1 MNDDELRSLIRAAI
15 QKHMG
20 GSSGT
25 SESAFARQI
34 PSELRRDAAFG
45 GGPEPVVS
53 ISFGQYRLERAAGET
68 SCLIEPA
75 VQCNHCGFCK
85 CHGH

>member
-1 MNDDELRSLIRAAI
+1 MTDDELRGLIRAAI
-15 QKHMG
+15 HKHMG
-20 GSSGT
+20 SASDVPAGAGTIRLPDATLPVPQSGSP
-25 SESAFARQI
+25 AI
-34 PSELRRDAAFG
+34 
-45 GGPEPVVS
+45 S
-53 ISFGQYRLERAAGET
+53 ISFGQYRLERAAGDT

>member
-1 MNDDELRSLIRAAI
+1 MNDDELRQLIRAAI
-15 QKHMG
+15 QKHTG
-20 GSSGT
+20 LASPEPASAREPV
-25 SESAFARQI
+25 SE
-34 PSELRRDAAFG
+34 PRRDAGAAQIT
-45 GGPEPVVS
+45 
-53 ISFGQYRLERAAGET
+53 ISFGQYHLERAAGDT

>member
-1 MNDDELRSLIRAAI
+1 MNDEELRTLIRLAI
-15 QKHMG
+15 QKHMTGSRPEAVRLKPDTTGLLADAG
-20 GSSGT
+20 G
-25 SESAFARQI
+25 AVVL
-34 PSELRRDAAFG
+34 P
-45 GGPEPVVS
+45 VS
-53 ISFGQYRLERAAGET
+53 ISFGQYPLERPDGDT

>member
-1 MNDDELRSLIRAAI
+1 MNDDELRLLIRSAI

-20 GSSGT
+20 GP
-25 SESAFARQI
+25 SASARGQVAEVRRTNA
-34 PSELRRDAAFG
+34 PEL
-45 GGPEPVVS
+45 P
-53 ISFGQYRLERAAGET
+53 ISFAQYQIARPAGDT
-68 SCLIEPA
+68 MCIIEPA

>member
-15 QKHMG
+15 HKHM
-20 GSSGT
+20 ST
-25 SESAFARQI
+25 SEPSASAR
-34 PSELRRDAAFG
+34 PESGELRRDS
-45 GGPEPVVS
+45 GPQVS
-53 ISFGQYRLERAAGET
+53 LSFAQYQLDRPAGDT

>member
-20 GSSGT
+20 GAAA
-25 SESAFARQI
+25 ESASARETVSASGFAGSNSDQ
-34 PSELRRDAAFG
+34 LRRDRL
-45 GGPEPVVS
+45 VS
-53 ISFGQYRLERAAGET
+53 ISFAQYQLERAKDDT

>member
-1 MNDDELRSLIRAAI
+1 MNDDELRALIRAAI
-15 QKHMG
+15 QRHVS
-20 GSSGT
+20 GSAPEPT
-25 SESAFARQI
+25 V
-34 PSELRRDAAFG
+34 ELRRDTAFG
-45 GGPEPVVS
+45 RGPESVVS

-68 SCLIEPA
+68 ECLIEPA

>member
-20 GSSGT
+20 GG
-25 SESAFARQI
+25 SASDFAGDR
-34 PSELRRDAAFG
+34 PGELRRDVSVSQSQ
-45 GGPEPVVS
+45 PQLLS
-53 ISFGQYRLERAAGET
+53 ISFDQYHLERAT
-68 SCLIEPA
+68 DDTTCLIEPA

>member
-1 MNDDELRSLIRAAI
+1 MNDDELRLLIRQMI

-20 GSSGT
+20 ES
-25 SESAFARQI
+25 SESIQLKPDTPR
-34 PSELRRDAAFG
+34 PMEL
-45 GGPEPVVS
+45 PVS
-53 ISFGQYRLERAAGET
+53 ISFGQYQLTRAAGDT

>member
-1 MNDDELRSLIRAAI
+1 MNDDELRLLIRAAI
-15 QKHMG
+15 QRHMG
-20 GSSGT
+20 DAP
-25 SESAFARQI
+25 SAPVARLQ
-34 PSELRRDAAFG
+34 PETTAVVEL
-45 GGPEPVVS
+45 PVS
-53 ISFGQYRLERAAGET
+53 ISFGQYRLDRAPGDT

>member
-1 MNDDELRSLIRAAI
+1 MNDEELRSLIRAAI
-15 QKHMG
+15 KRHMNADADVTDG
-20 GSSGT
+20 G
-25 SESAFARQI
+25 
-34 PSELRRDAAFG
+34 AAG
-45 GGPEPVVS
+45 VSRIVPAPVAVPVS
-53 ISFGQYRLERAAGET
+53 ISFGQYRLERAAGDT

>member
-1 MNDDELRSLIRAAI
+1 MNDEELRALIRAAI
-15 QKHMG
+15 QRHMG
-20 GSSGT
+20 
-25 SESAFARQI
+25 ESASAREI

-45 GGPEPVVS
+45 RGPEPVVS
-53 ISFGQYRLERAAGET
+53 ISFGQYRLERAAGDT

>member
-1 MNDDELRSLIRAAI
+1 MNDDELRGLIRAAI
-15 QKHMG
+15 QKHM
-20 GSSGT
+20 SATSEASGT
-25 SESAFARQI
+25 SESA
-34 PSELRRDAAFG
+34 
-45 GGPEPVVS
+45 PVLS
-53 ISFGQYRLERAAGET
+53 ISFGQYRLERAAGDT

>member
-1 MNDDELRSLIRAAI
+1 MTDDELRGLIRAAI
-15 QKHMG
+15 QKHMPR
-20 GSSGT
+20 T
-25 SESAFARQI
+25 ASESAFADPNPDQ
-34 PSELRRDAAFG
+34 LRRDAGFAG
-45 GGPEPVVS
+45 VPVS
-53 ISFGQYRLERAAGET
+53 ISFGQYRLERAAGDT